1 MVSFC
6 STNFLISLGSNFD
19 AVFSCSLDQRI
30 RPGTVFEGVIDSS
43 EGLLSGFIGN
53 SEFIKYIA

>member
-6 STNFLISLGSNFD
+6 STSFLISLGSNFD